1 MLVTPLGDLEIMVW
15 WKLTG
20 LALWARASI
29 KTELGVMLAAA
40 PTLIFPKC
48 GMICPASMIP
58 RLFGSRPQ
66 LAENVRE
73 VTGIQER
80 PTIKVA
86 VPVNM
91 RVRDQ
96 AIVQLMAVRPGMVTV
111 TAPRMV
117 VPALVGIIIIL
128 VTLGVGDKCQTMTVI
143 GLTVA
148 SESGTPE
155 VDGLNGA

>member
-1 MLVTPLGDLEIMVW
+1 MVW
-15 WKLTG
+15 WKLAG
-20 LALWARASI
+20 LALWARAPI
-29 KTELGVMLAAA
+29 KTELGA
-40 PTLIFPKC
+40 TLVTLTRITLPKF
-48 GMICPASMIP
+48 GMTCPASMIP
-58 RLFGSRPQ
+58 LLFMSRPQ
-66 LAENVRE
+66 LIQHVRE

-86 VPVNM
+86 VPVNII
-91 RVRDQ
+91 VQ
-96 AIVQLMAVRPGMVTV
+96 QPAIVQLMAVRPGMVTV

-117 VPALVGIIIIL
+117 VPALVTLIIIL